1 MSFASKYSR
10 SSPFSEVSIK
20 DLTWTSLAEL
30 AKVEGTGTVYQL
42 RALLINR
49 KGKFGNQPV
58 LVTNTHCINGPKHLL
73 KDVSDMLADPEAIAA
88 IREGKAGFVIREYE
102 ASDYGKLCYSVDW
115 VDL

>member
-1 MSFASKYSR
+1 MSFASKYNR

-20 DLTWTSLAEL
+20 DLAWMSLAEL
-30 AKVEGTGTVYQL
+30 AKAEGTGTIHQL

-58 LVTNTHCINGPKHLL
+58 LVTATHCINGPKHLL
-73 KDVSDMLADPEAIAA
+73 KDVHAMLEDPEAIEA
-88 IREGKAGFVIREYE
+88 IRAGKAGFCIREYE